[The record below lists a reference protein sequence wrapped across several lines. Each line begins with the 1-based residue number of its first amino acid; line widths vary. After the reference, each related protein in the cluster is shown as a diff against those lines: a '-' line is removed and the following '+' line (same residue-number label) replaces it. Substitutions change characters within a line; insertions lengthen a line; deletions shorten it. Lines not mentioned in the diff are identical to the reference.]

1 MQEEGTMTTLT
12 NAVMKCQVWRDT
24 RGQEL
29 VEYALMAGFL
39 VSIASVCS
47 PTIASNIGTIFGQVL
62 ALLNIAGSSDFAA
75 PRS

>member
-1 MQEEGTMTTLT
+1 MTKLT
-12 NAVMKCQVWRDT
+12 NAVLKCKIWRDT

-29 VEYALMAGFL
+29 VEYALICGCL
-39 VSIASVCS
+39 VSVASVCS

-62 ALLNIAGSSDFAA
+62 ALLNIAGASDFAA

>member
-1 MQEEGTMTTLT
+1 MTTLMNT
-12 NAVMKCQVWRDT
+12 VLKCKVWRDT

-29 VEYALMAGFL
+29 VEYALICGFL

-47 PTIASNIGTIFGQVL
+47 PTIASDIGLIFGQVL
-62 ALLNIAGSSDFAA
+62 ALLNIAGGSDFGG